1 MDISLDR
8 IVNAGEENEYL
19 LLSVNK
25 DCNLGKFLIYDTTY
39 DQDGNVSNKLP
50 HLYRFPAMIIKK
62 DNTPLIRLY
71 TCRNYTTQEWLSPQ
85 GINTLIL
92 SWRLQETIWNK
103 EGDKA
108 NLIEISNESNIAFT
122 K

>member
-1 MDISLDR
+1 MDISLDK

-25 DCNLGKFLIYDTTY
+25 DCNLGKFLVYDTTY

-50 HLYRFPAMIIKK
+50 HLYRFPDMVIKK
-62 DNTPLIRLY
+62 DRIPLVRLY
-71 TCRNYTTQEWLSPQ
+71 TCRNYTTQEWVNPI
-85 GINTLIL
+85 GVNNLIL

-103 EGDKA
+103 EGDRA
-108 NLIEISNESNIAFT
+108 NLIEISNESHISFS

>member
-19 LLSVNK
+19 LMSVNK
-25 DCNLGKFLIYDTTY
+25 DCNLGKFLVYDTTY

-50 HLYRFPAMIIKK
+50 HLYRFPAKDIKK
-62 DNTPLIRLY
+62 ERIPLIRLY
-71 TCRNYTTQEWLSPQ
+71 TCKNYATQEWVNPR
-85 GINTLIL
+85 GVNNLIL

-103 EGDKA
+103 EGDRA
-108 NLIEISNESNIAFT
+108 NLIEISNESHISFS